1 MVRQGVRMRK
11 SKEKKIEV
19 ESVEKRVKN
28 CRGKGD
34 RKGQTGGE

>member
-1 MVRQGVRMRK
+1 MRQGVRMRK
-11 SKEKKIEV
+11 SKKKKIEI

-28 CRGKGD
+28 CKGKVD